1 MAFSG
6 YVDLSAVRL
15 PSSVTFLLFVAI
27 VTAGI
32 TIVNVFGPAQLPQGT
47 KLQCEVVSRAGG

>member
-27 VTAGI
+27 VTTGI
-32 TIVNVFGPAQLPQGT
+32 TIAHVYGPAQLPQGS
-47 KLQCEVVSRAGG
+47 KLQCEVVPR